1 MMNKSDSTPLS
12 TLLDTLLHPL
22 RPLRRLRSRLHGA
35 DVDHRNEM
43 LLYAQRAAE
52 GLLGGGALAFVS
64 VFLVRI
70 GTPNWLIG
78 LYTSLPALVMMLSV
92 LPAGSL
98 VQRRPDLVRTV
109 NRARAFYRGLM
120 GCFAFLPWFPGV
132 AAPYL
137 MVALGSLA
145 ALPHAVFSV
154 ANTTLLGRVVPPD
167 QRARVLSNRL
177 AINRFVMAFIAI
189 LAGFWLEA
197 VAFPLNYQVL
207 FFGLLIS
214 TVASAVIFA
223 RLRVPPLSSE
233 AKARRKKIPLSQM
246 LPMVRGNPSFQRFLV
261 AALIFRMGTYVP
273 TALYPIYRV
282 RVLGATDAW
291 LGSLMTIQRALQMVI
306 FFLLGKLLSRPRYR
320 RWLWIPCL
328 GMGLFPL
335 TTALATTPTMLL
347 IPALISGFMAPGMSI
362 FLSNTLIHTSPD
374 GQRPTFAAVNTF
386 SVQLMAFIGPLLGT
400 FLADIIGIQAALILG
415 ALLRMVG
422 AIAFWRLGV
431 GRRA

>member
-1 MMNKSDSTPLS
+1 MMNESDSTPLS

-22 RPLRRLRSRLHGA
+22 RPLRRLRSRLHRA
-35 DVDHRNEM
+35 DVDQRNEI

-109 NRARAFYRGLM
+109 NRSRVLYRGMM
-120 GCFAFLPWFPGV
+120 GCFAFLPWFSGV

-137 MVALGSLA
+137 MVGLGSLA

-197 VAFPLNYQVL
+197 VAWPLNYQVL

-214 TVASAVIFA
+214 TVASAAIFA

-233 AKARRKKIPLSQM
+233 AQARRKKIPLSQM
-246 LPMVRGNPSFQRFLV
+246 LPMVRRNPSFLRFLV

-291 LGSLMTIQRALQMVI
+291 LGSLMTIERALQMVI

-335 TTALATTPTMLL
+335 TTALATRPTMLL
-347 IPALISGFMAPGMSI
+347 IPALIGGFMAPGMSV

-374 GQRPTFAAVNTF
+374 GQRPTFAAINTF
-386 SVQLMAFIGPLLGT
+386 SVQLTAFIGPLLGT
-400 FLADIIGIQAALILG
+400 FLADIIGIQGALVLG
-415 ALLRMVG
+415 ALLLMVG
-422 AIAFWRLGV
+422 AIAFWWLGV